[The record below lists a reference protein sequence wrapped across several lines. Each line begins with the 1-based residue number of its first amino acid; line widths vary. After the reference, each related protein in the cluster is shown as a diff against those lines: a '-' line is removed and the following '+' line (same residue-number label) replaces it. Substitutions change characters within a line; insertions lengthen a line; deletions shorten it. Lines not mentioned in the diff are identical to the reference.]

1 MATIAYIIL
10 FLTLSSTTIHARE
23 SQFFAKVSNNNN
35 PKETQPLNTNQNYI
49 PQAQEVPYGHESGQ
63 LPPSATN
70 NNNNNLPK
78 YLPENYNPVAY
89 TTPIHSTTQD
99 IPEEYREEPAAFRY
113 NGESSMYNSQ
123 KQQQGFE
130 DARFMD
136 TEEDGGNNMY
146 NNKQEV
152 GTNDENMYNYEKQG
166 MSDTRLLDNG
176 KYYYNP
182 GGNGYN
188 SQKQGFED
196 TRFMETENGDNM
208 YNSQKQGT
216 GEYGTSNNAN
226 MYNNVKQGM
235 SDTRFLENGKYY
247 YDINMEN
254 NANTNMNSR
263 GFNSRNEYN
272 TQGYYGNNENENSY
286 DRYNSN
292 GGYQNQEEFQGEQ
305 FNP

>member
-23 SQFFAKVSNNNN
+23 SQFFAKISNNNN

-49 PQAQEVPYGHESGQ
+49 PQAQEVVPYGHESGQ

-70 NNNNNLPK
+70 NNNDKENNLPK

-99 IPEEYREEPAAFRY
+99 IPEEYRHEPAAFRY

-123 KQQQGFE
+123 KQQQQGYE

-136 TEEDGGNNMY
+136 TEEDGANNMY
-146 NNKQEV
+146 YNKQEVV
-152 GTNDENMYNYEKQG
+152 GTNDENMYYN
-166 MSDTRLLDNG
+166 
-176 KYYYNP
+176 NP

-208 YNSQKQGT
+208 YNTQKQGM

-226 MYNNVKQGM
+226 MYNNGKQGM

-254 NANTNMNSR
+254 NANVNMNSR